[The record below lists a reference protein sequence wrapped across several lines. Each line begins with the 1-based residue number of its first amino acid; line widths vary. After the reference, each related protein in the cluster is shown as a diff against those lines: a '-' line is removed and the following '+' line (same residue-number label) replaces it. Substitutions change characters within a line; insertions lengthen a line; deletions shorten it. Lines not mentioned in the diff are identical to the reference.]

1 VSRRVWSAAA
11 AAVIGVQVG
20 SAMVATRFVVDQT
33 GPASLAYG
41 LRSIPSARA
50 ALIFAT
56 FPLLTSLV
64 ATALGRERLT
74 SAVVTISGC
83 GRCNH
88 ATPTQVTVF
97 LALSPVTAA
106 CLGAWLLAEPI
117 SPLLAVGLISVVG
130 GLALAHRRS
139 REDRGIPLDSERGRA
154 L

>member
-1 VSRRVWSAAA
+1 SPPLPSLVRHTQKHAVDQQRAARPPPRLSDRRISTSPSREAAELRPRSRGRDVGAVAVSRRVWSAAA

-64 ATALGRERLT
+64 ATAL
-74 SAVVTISGC
+74 
-83 GRCNH
+83 
-88 ATPTQVTVF
+88 
-97 LALSPVTAA
+97 
-106 CLGAWLLAEPI
+106 
-117 SPLLAVGLISVVG
+117 
-130 GLALAHRRS
+130 
-139 REDRGIPLDSERGRA
+139 
-154 L
+154 